1 MMLKKHS
8 NLISGRFIKDVVHI
22 FDSKLIIQG
31 LHEILELLRLIIPNQ
46 KYILHL
52 LYLHQSINMMPDEW
66 VPSHRKQGLGSRHG
80 KEEEE
85 VLVGCVT
92 MVVIKA
98 MSLSRALSLGHLVV
112 GPFIVQVNYSINI
125 VHV

>member
-66 VPSHRKQGLGSRHG
+66 VPSHRK
-80 KEEEE
+80 
-85 VLVGCVT
+85 
-92 MVVIKA
+92 
-98 MSLSRALSLGHLVV
+98 
-112 GPFIVQVNYSINI
+112 
-125 VHV
+125 